1 MNTLKKIFEVIVGIY
16 NILSFIFAMLF
27 TLVLIIVC
35 IGSVGDIL
43 KK

>member
-16 NILSFIFAMLF
+16 NILSFIFTMLL
-27 TLVLIIVC
+27 TLILVIVC
-35 IGSVGDIL
+35 VGSVSDIL